1 MLRVAGFLN
10 HSNVNGEGF
19 RSTLFLSGCYHN
31 CPGCHNLE
39 MQSFNYGNLVPIA
52 TIIEEIKKNM
62 PLIDGVTISGGEP
75 FEQADQLYNLLSAI
89 KSLGLSIWVYT
100 GYCYEEICNDSAKA
114 SLLPLM
120 DVLVDGKFD
129 NTLACSDLYVGSSN
143 QRILKLSDGKIE
155 RLLHY

>member
-31 CPGCHNLE
+31 CPGCHNTE
-39 MQSFNYGNLVPIA
+39 MQSFSYGDLVPIP
-52 TIIEEIKKNM
+52 TIVEKIKKNM

-75 FEQADQLYNLLSAI
+75 FEQAEQLYELLRII

-100 GYCYEEICNDSAKA
+100 GYVYEELCNDPVKA
-114 SLLPLM
+114 SLLPLI
-120 DVLVDGKFD
+120 DVLVDGKYVEAL
-129 NTLACSDLYVGSSN
+129 TSSDLYIGSSN
-143 QRILKLSDGKIE
+143 QRILKLANGKIE
-155 RLLHY
+155 NILHY